1 MRTAIVLFTRDLR
14 VRDHP
19 ALAAAAER
27 AEHVVPLFVHDDAIR
42 AGANRRAVLRL
53 ALAELDASLRRLGSG
68 LLVRSGDVVAETVQL
83 ARAIGAA
90 TVFVSEDVT
99 AYAQT
104 REERLERELGRI
116 PLEVCPGVT
125 VVPPGLLTPSGGAD
139 HYRVFTPFFRR
150 WLAADLRPVLPAPR
164 RLSLPRGL
172 DPPAVPAKRRPDEP
186 HLSARIH
193 FGSVSPRELV
203 DELPPERVR
212 GLAWRDFFHQLLAA
226 RPETAREDLHAR
238 GDRWRESK
246 RDLQAWKEG
255 KTGYPIVDAGM
266 RQLAEEGWISNRIR
280 LIVASFLTKDLY
292 LDWRAG
298 AGHFFGLLV
307 DGDVANNVGN
317 WQWMAG
323 TGADPRP
330 NRVLNPTLQAKR
342 FDPDGA
348 YTRRWIPELGTRDYP
363 PPIVDHAAAVERFRA
378 ARG

>member
-53 ALAELDASLRRLGSG
+53 ALAELDASLRRLGAG
-68 LLVRSGDVVAETVQL
+68 LVVRSGDVVAETVQL
-83 ARAIGAA
+83 AREIGAG

-172 DPPAVPAKRRPDEP
+172 DPPAVPAKRRPDKP

-193 FGSVSPRELV
+193 FGAVSPRELV

-212 GLAWRDFFHQLLAA
+212 GLAW
-226 RPETAREDLHAR
+226 PSSCSCSW
-238 GDRWRESK
+238 G
-246 RDLQAWKEG
+246 
-255 KTGYPIVDAGM
+255 
-266 RQLAEEGWISNRIR
+266 
-280 LIVASFLTKDLY
+280 
-292 LDWRAG
+292 
-298 AGHFFGLLV
+298 
-307 DGDVANNVGN
+307 
-317 WQWMAG
+317 
-323 TGADPRP
+323 
-330 NRVLNPTLQAKR
+330 
-342 FDPDGA
+342 
-348 YTRRWIPELGTRDYP
+348 
-363 PPIVDHAAAVERFRA
+363 
-378 ARG
+378 

>member
-27 AEHVVPLFVHDDAIR
+27 AEQVVPLFVHDVGIR
-42 AGANRRAVLRL
+42 AGTNRRAFLRH
-53 ALAELDASLRRLGSG
+53 ALAELDASLRGLGAA
-68 LLVRSGDVVAETVQL
+68 LVLRSGDVVAETVRV
-83 ARAIGAA
+83 AGEVGAEA
-90 TVFVSEDVT
+90 VCISEDVSG
-99 AYAQT
+99 YAQR
-104 REERLERELGRI
+104 REVRLGRELGRI
-116 PLEVCPGVT
+116 PLEVFPGVT
-125 VVPPGLLTPSGGAD
+125 VVPPGLLTPSGGGD
-139 HYRVFTPFFRR
+139 HFRVFTPYFRR
-150 WLAADLRPVLPAPR
+150 WQSTDRRPVLPRPR
-164 RLSLPRGL
+164 RLSVPPGL
-172 DPPAVPAKRRPDEP
+172 DPPPVQAKRWPGEP
-186 HLSARIH
+186 YLSARIH

-226 RPETAREDLHAR
+226 RPETAREDLRPR
-238 GDRWRESK
+238 GDRWRESE

-255 KTGYPIVDAGM
+255 RTGYPIVDAGM
-266 RQLAEEGWISNRIR
+266 RQLAQEGWISNRVR

-298 AGHFFGLLV
+298 AEHFFELLV

-317 WQWMAG
+317 WQWVAG
-323 TGADPRP
+323 TGADTRP

-342 FDPDGA
+342 FDPDDA
-348 YTRRWIPELGTRDYP
+348 YTRRWIPELGTSDYP